1 MVTYKWFEEEV
12 PENLEIKQVYGIAFD
27 QSGRVFLHIDNGI
40 YTMTG
45 GKPEIIDKSMED
57 TLKREFLEE
66 VNITI
71 KDIYY
76 LGYQYVD
83 EKNGIKPY
91 AQVRMCALID
101 KVYENRPD
109 TDNGKLYERVLVSP
123 VNAKKYLNWGK
134 PGDMQIDAAVS
145 KAKEKYHIEYTN
157 EEEEKI

>member
-1 MVTYKWFEEEV
+1 MVIYKWFEEKV
-12 PENLEIKQVYGIAFD
+12 PEDLEIKQVYGIAFD
-27 QSGRVFLHIDNGI
+27 LTGRVFLHIDNGT

-45 GKPEIIDKSMED
+45 GKPESIDKSIED

-71 KDIYY
+71 KDIHY

-123 VNAKKYLNWGK
+123 TNAKKYLNWGE
-134 PGDMQIDAAVS
+134 PGNMQIDTAVRT
-145 KAKEKYHIEYTN
+145 AREKYNIEYMDAD
-157 EEEEKI
+157 EKKI